1 VLALRN
7 VSARGDERS
16 LFESFDLTLGR
27 QRVALTGPNGAG
39 KTTLL
44 QIALGGRAPDT
55 GSAWRD
61 LSRIGSISQGAAD
74 WLRDDSL
81 FALLQDGQAGA
92 SHEKLA
98 QQLVAHRFPLALAE
112 RPLRSLSPGER
123 TRAALICLFQR
134 SPAVE
139 LLVLDEPTFSLD
151 LIGQRALTRA
161 LLAWPGGLLVA
172 SHDRAFLAA
181 INANRI
187 LELGSPQP
195 PTAA

>member
-1 VLALRN
+1 
-7 VSARGDERS
+7 VSARADERW
-16 LFESFDLTLGR
+16 LFESLDLTLGR

-44 QIALGGRAPDT
+44 ELALGARAPHC

-61 LSRIGSISQGAAD
+61 LSRIGSIAQGAAD
-74 WLRDDSL
+74 WLLDDSL
-81 FALLQDGQAGA
+81 SALLRNSPAGK
-92 SHEKLA
+92 SDETVA
-98 QQLVAHRFPLALAE
+98 QQLVAHKFPLALAE

-151 LIGQRALTRA
+151 LVGQRALASA

-172 SHDRAFLAA
+172 SHDHSFLAA
-181 INANRI
+181 INANRV
-187 LELGSPQP
+187 LKLGGAQLP